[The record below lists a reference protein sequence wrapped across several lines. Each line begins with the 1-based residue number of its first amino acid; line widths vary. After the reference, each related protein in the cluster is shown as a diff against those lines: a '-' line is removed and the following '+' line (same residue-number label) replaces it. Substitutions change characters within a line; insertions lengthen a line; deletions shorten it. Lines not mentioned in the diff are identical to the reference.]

1 MKGIKL
7 WQKFLLFFIVLAVA
21 GGSYGIYYWVTKPDT
36 SSQSTDYQLTQAR
49 LGNITNT
56 VSASGSLLF
65 SSKESLSF
73 KSAGTVAEISVHEG
87 DSVKTGQILAKF
99 DDASLVPL
107 QQAVVQAKINLENA
121 MDTTQA
127 EINVAAAKIALETAR
142 KNLEDA
148 QNPHS
153 EADVLQAAVAVANA
167 KIALSK
173 AQDDYDKAKAKY
185 DSNWTVPEWILDYEL
200 KTSQLALAKSNLEKA
215 EETLA
220 ETKNDGDPLQIEL
233 KQKDL
238 ASAQANLSKVES
250 ELAGLKGVIT
260 SNEGELKQL
269 QIATAQIALDQAI
282 ERLDNATIK
291 SPCDGNV
298 TAVNIVA
305 GQSVAANTVV
315 IEITDP
321 TVIEVSAVLDEIDV
335 PQVEIGQK
343 ADVTLSSLSDVTLD
357 GVVSE
362 ISSTGKSQ
370 SGVVTYTVTIRITP
384 PEEVQLREG
393 MSATADIVV
402 EEANNVLVVPAQAVI
417 SSGNLSYVQVLVNG
431 VIEQIQVSLGMS
443 DGSYYEV
450 KSGLTAG
457 DQVVM
462 QKTSSS
468 SSTTTQQNSR
478 GTTFP
483 GGATFPGGG
492 GIIIREEIR

>member
-1 MKGIKL
+1 MKGLKL

-36 SSQSTDYQLTQAR
+36 SNQSTDYQLTQAR
-49 LGNITNT
+49 LGNISNT
-56 VSASGSLLF
+56 VSASGSLVF
-65 SSKESLSF
+65 SSKESLYF
-73 KSAGTVAEISVHEG
+73 KSAGTVAEIAVSEG
-87 DSVKTGQILAKF
+87 DTVKTGQILAKF
-99 DDASLVPL
+99 DEASLVPL

-121 MDTTQA
+121 METTQA
-127 EINVAAAKIALETAR
+127 EIAVATAKIALETAR

-148 QNPHS
+148 QNPYS
-153 EADVLQAAVAVANA
+153 EADILQAEVAVANV
-167 KIALSK
+167 KIALGK
-173 AQDDYDKAKAKY
+173 AQDEYDQSKEKY

-200 KTSQLALAKSNLEKA
+200 KTAQLALAKSNLEKA

-220 ETKNDGDPLQIEL
+220 ETKGGGDPLQIEL

-238 ASAQANLSKVES
+238 ASAEANLSKAES

-269 QIATAQIALDQAI
+269 QIATAKIALDAAI

-291 SPCDGNV
+291 SPCDGKV
-298 TAVNIVA
+298 TAVNIVT
-305 GQSVAANTVV
+305 GQSVTANTVA

-321 TVIEVSAVLDEIDV
+321 SVIEVSAVLDEIDV

-343 ADVTLSSLSDVTLD
+343 AVVTLSSLSEITLD
-357 GVVSE
+357 GSVSE

-370 SGVVTYTVTIRITP
+370 SGVVTYTVTVRVTP
-384 PEEVQLREG
+384 PDGVQLREG

-417 SSGNLSYVQVLVNG
+417 SSGELSYVEVLING
-431 VIEQIQVSLGMS
+431 VIEQVQVSLGMS
-443 DGSYYEV
+443 DGSYYEI
-450 KSGLTAG
+450 KSGLAAG

-462 QKTSSS
+462 QKNLVKLKRNNTAKFSGHHVPRRS
-468 SSTTTQQNSR
+468 N
-478 GTTFP
+478 FP
-483 GGATFPGGG
+483 
-492 GIIIREEIR
+492 